1 MISMQSSLRRRKMAK
16 NVYYEGKLIPVKD
29 WDYDLKKPKAKEVKK
44 KEPVEA
50 IVELPLEVQP
60 VTEE

>member
-1 MISMQSSLRRRKMAK
+1 MAK
-16 NVYYEGKLIPVKD
+16 NVYHNGKLIPAKD

-44 KEPVEA
+44 KEPIEVS
-50 IVELPLEVQP
+50 VELPQEVQP